1 MQRIGR
7 TKKRDIYHHLPLFQ
21 RIGRAVKR
29 DWQLYALLLPAITM
43 IFIFSYLPMYGI
55 QIAFRDFRAVQGIT
69 GSTWVGLKHF
79 RDFID
84 SFYFSRLLSNTFLLN
99 FLGLLWGFPFP
110 IILAILLNQ
119 MRGKRFKKF
128 TQTAIYVPNF
138 LSPVVL
144 VGMLFLFLS
153 PSTGLVNRLIEA
165 LGGSPIHF
173 MLEESWFRSL
183 FIGSEI
189 WQRAGWNSILYIATL
204 TAIDQGLYEAAT
216 MDGATKFQK
225 ILHIDI
231 PHLIP
236 IVVML
241 LILNCG
247 ALLASNTDKA
257 FLMQTAG
264 NIPKSDIIGVYV
276 YRMGILRSGQFSYT
290 AAIGLFTN
298 VINFFT
304 IITVN
309 WICKRLGET
318 SLF

>member
-1 MQRIGR
+1 M
-7 TKKRDIYHHLPLFQ
+7 LE

-29 DWQLYALLLPAITM
+29 DWQLYVLLLPAIALV
-43 IFIFSYLPMYGI
+43 FIFCYLPMYGI
-55 QIAFRDFRAVQGIT
+55 QIAFRDFRAVQGII
-69 GSTWVGLKHF
+69 GSPWVGLKHF
-79 RDFID
+79 TDFIN
-84 SFYFSRLLSNTFLLN
+84 SFYFGRLLSNTFLLN

-110 IILAILLNQ
+110 IIMAILLNQ
-119 MRGKRFKKF
+119 MRGKRFKRF
-128 TQTAIYVPNF
+128 TQTSIYLPNF
-138 LSPVVL
+138 LSPVVIA
-144 VGMLFLFLS
+144 GMLFLFLS
-153 PSTGLVNRLIEA
+153 PSTGLVNRAIEA
-165 LGGSPIHF
+165 FGGQPTHF

-189 WQRAGWNSILYIATL
+189 WQRAGWNSILYIAAL

-225 ILHIDI
+225 IIHIDI

-236 IVVML
+236 IIVML

-247 ALLASNTDKA
+247 ALLTSNTDKA
-257 FLMQTAG
+257 YLMQTAG
-264 NIPKSDIIGVYV
+264 NIPRSDIIGVYV
-276 YRMGILRSGQFSYT
+276 YRMGLLRGGMFSYT

-298 VINFFT
+298 VINFVT

-309 WICKRLGET
+309 WICRRLGET